1 MTSRPDVSVCIPT
14 YNHEKYI
21 RECLTS
27 ILDQDYKKLEVV
39 ITDDCSTD
47 QTVEEVRPFLSD
59 SVRLFKHDGNYGPSV
74 AANNSIRNSEGEFV
88 CYFNSDDAFLPS
100 KVSKQRRVF
109 DEHPEVAAVFSFVE
123 YMDEDGNTIP
133 GPGQR
138 WSKGNRSRESWLRLF
153 LFEGNFLSAPT
164 VMIRRSVLEEVGLF
178 DHRLIQVQDFDLW
191 IRLCLKADI
200 YVIEEPLVRYRIR
213 LNAGNLGANTPEKT
227 GTRLWEMSKALR
239 RFCAIRDNAELIRIF
254 PETKPGVE
262 NGLPLRMNLGLLAF
276 NGQRWT
282 RAFGLDLVYD
292 AIERFEDV
300 SLLERIGSGLPDF
313 FGMVADADAFGMVA
327 EAEALAAAQ
336 RAEAQRDEVL
346 EDKAKAQAELQ
357 EARARIRALE
367 EKLMNAQ
374 TAWRE
379 AATQRDLMLQSTSWR
394 LTWPIRASGAALK
407 SPARAGLRR
416 AVATLWRR

>member
-14 YNHEKYI
+14 YNHQKYI

-27 ILDQDYKKLEVV
+27 ILDQDYKNLEVV

-47 QTVEEVRPFLSD
+47 RTVDEIEPFLSR
-59 SVRLFKHDGNYGPSV
+59 SVHLLRHDRNYGPSV
-74 AANNSIRNSEGEFV
+74 AANNSIRNSGGEFV

-100 KVSKQRRVF
+100 KVCKQRKVF
-109 DEHPEVAAVFSFVE
+109 DEHPEVAAVFSFVD
-123 YMDEDGNTIP
+123 YMDEDGKAIP
-133 GPGQR
+133 GPGQS
-138 WSKGNRSRESWLRLF
+138 WSKGNQSRESWLRLF
-153 LFEGNFLSAPT
+153 FYKGNFLSAPT
-164 VMIRRSVLEEVGLF
+164 VMMRRSVLEEVGLF

-213 LNAGNLGANTPEKT
+213 ANAGNLGANTPEKT

-239 RFCAIRDNAELIRIF
+239 RFCAIKNNEELLKIF
-254 PETKPGVE
+254 PEARPGAE
-262 NGLPLRMNLGLLAF
+262 NGLPLQMNLGLLALK
-276 NGQRWT
+276 GQRWT
-282 RAFGLDLVYD
+282 RAFGVDLLYH
-292 AIERFEDV
+292 AIERFEDAG
-300 SLLERIGSGLPDF
+300 LLERISSGLPDF
-313 FGMVADADAFGMVA
+313 FRMVADADVFGMVA
-327 EAEALAAAQ
+327 EAETVVAAQ
-336 RAEAQRDEVL
+336 RAEAQRDELL

-357 EARARIRALE
+357 DARASVRALE
-367 EKLMNAQ
+367 EQLKNAQ

-407 SPARAGLRR
+407 SPARVGLRR
-416 AVATLWRR
+416 AIASIWRR